1 MPAHHR
7 HTRWGLAVAAVF
19 IVAACKDSTG
29 PQAHLS
35 NPAGLSSDLQTVSD
49 VLLSPT
55 FRSFSKVSDTTT
67 GSPAAAPSRVGTL
80 LHSAPICPPRAS
92 RTLDA

>member
-7 HTRWGLAVAAVF
+7 RTRWGLAIAAVLV
-19 IVAACKDSTG
+19 VAACKETTG

-35 NPAGLSSDLQTVSD
+35 DPAGLSSDLQTVSG

-55 FRSFSKVSDTTT
+55 FQSFSKVSDTTT
-67 GSPAAAPSRVGTL
+67 RTAAIARPHRV
-80 LHSAPICPPRAS
+80 R
-92 RTLDA
+92 R